1 MIALACLTS
10 PRRAAF
16 FLAVALLTGGLS
28 TVLAQCGANAPALA
42 EVLPLQAQ
50 PADRQY
56 PQ

>member
-1 MIALACLTS
+1 MIALACLPS
-10 PRRAAF
+10 PRRAAV

-28 TVLAQCGANAPALA
+28 AALAQCGANAPALA